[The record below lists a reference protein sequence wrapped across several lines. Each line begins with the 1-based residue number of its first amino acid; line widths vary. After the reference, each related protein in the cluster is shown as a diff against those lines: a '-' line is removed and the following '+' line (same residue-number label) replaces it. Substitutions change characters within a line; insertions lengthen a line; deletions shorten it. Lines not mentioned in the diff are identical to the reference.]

1 MKLCFLGIHKWT
13 QWKTPRN
20 NIQTRVCMY
29 CGIYQRV
36 QVLVTLTANPI
47 ETYAL
52 EEIYDDD

>member
-1 MKLCFLGIHKWT
+1 MKLCWLGIHKWT

-36 QVLVTLTANPI
+36 QVLVTLTPI
-47 ETYAL
+47 ETYDL